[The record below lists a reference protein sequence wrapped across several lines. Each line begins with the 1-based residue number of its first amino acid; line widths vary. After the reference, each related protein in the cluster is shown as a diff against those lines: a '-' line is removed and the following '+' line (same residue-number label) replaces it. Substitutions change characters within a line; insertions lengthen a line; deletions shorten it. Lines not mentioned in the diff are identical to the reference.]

1 MNEKTIDRI
10 KKVFDIEIDEL
21 CKVRDSLD
29 EEVISSTID
38 MLSSCKGK
46 IILCGMGK
54 PGHIARK
61 ISATMSSM
69 GISSYFL
76 HPAEAQHGDLGT
88 VSDEDVLLIIS
99 NSGETAEVCKML
111 PNLKIIGAKI
121 IAVTSYQNSTLAQF
135 ADISIILP
143 IIKEATALQLAPTSS
158 TTCELVMGDA
168 LSAVLSEMI
177 SFRKEDFALY
187 HPAGSLGKKLTIKV
201 ADLMYSEKNNPVIER
216 GTTLKN
222 AIFVMSKTGLGAVNI
237 VDSDGMLCGLITDG
251 DLKRY
256 LEQQID
262 IYSEIVDNVMTRTP
276 VTVTPNVLAFEA
288 LRIMEKREKQ
298 LSVLSVVSEGGISLG
313 MIRLHDIISLGIG

>member
-1 MNEKTIDRI
+1 MNEKSIDRI
-10 KKVFDIEIDEL
+10 KRVFDIEIGEL

-29 EEVISSTID
+29 DEVISSAID
-38 MLSSCKGK
+38 LLSSCKGK

-61 ISATMSSM
+61 ISATLSSM

-99 NSGETAEVCKML
+99 NSGETAEICKML
-111 PNLKIIGAKI
+111 PNIKIIGAKI
-121 IAVTSYQNSTLAQF
+121 IAVTSYKDSTLAQF
-135 ADISIILP
+135 ADISIVFP

-168 LSAVLSEMI
+168 ISTVLSEMI
-177 SFRKEDFALY
+177 GFRKEDFALY
-187 HPAGSLGKKLTIKV
+187 HPAGSLGKKLTVRV
-201 ADLMYSEKNNPVIER
+201 ADLMYSEENNPVIKI
-216 GTTLKN
+216 GSTLKN
-222 AIFVMSKTGLGAVNI
+222 AICLMSKTGLGAINI
-237 VDSDGMLCGLITDG
+237 IDDNGKLCGLITDG

-256 LEQQID
+256 LEKEIN
-262 IYSEIVDNVMTRTP
+262 IYSEIVDNVMTCTP
-276 VTVTPNVLAFEA
+276 VTVTPQVLAFEA

-298 LSVLSVVSEGGISLG
+298 LSVLPVVSDCGISVG
-313 MIRLHDIISLGIG
+313 MIRLHDIISLGIV